1 MAQLHQSLIS
11 ALDDEKNNY
20 TNEKML
26 KLINKTEVYW
36 FFQEVEKVL
45 TGESNIQRYIESES
59 KKMRHVQKLAID
71 RKSTFF
77 VQSQSNL
84 AKIITSRRDFFYQAS

>member
-11 ALDDEKNNY
+11 ALYDEKNNY

-45 TGESNIQRYIESES
+45 TGESSMNR
-59 KKMRHVQKLAID
+59 
-71 RKSTFF
+71 
-77 VQSQSNL
+77 
-84 AKIITSRRDFFYQAS
+84 

>member
-1 MAQLHQSLIS
+1 MAQLHQSLIC

-45 TGESNIQRYIESES
+45 TGESNIQRYYV
-59 KKMRHVQKLAID
+59 KLLVQY
-71 RKSTFF
+71 STTRW
-77 VQSQSNL
+77 QL
-84 AKIITSRRDFFYQAS
+84 PTI